1 MISTFTTLDQS
12 VSLNAITLDGPM
24 PTTPKLRVLDTVP
37 DSFGFNAL
45 VAAIAPNIVA
55 FAPLNTIRLVS
66 LALPPAFP
74 PTVLPLPSER
84 FANDSQLVALTSA
97 DPGVDNFNFELFA
110 MRFDPTTMT
119 PSALT
124 ELSPLDDA
132 GEATSAALVVS
143 PSTDPGAFGSIIVAR
158 VVVESATSASSGAS
172 LSAFDSLPPITSYSH
187 ASRAAAIAGLV
198 NSDTEPDIVIID
210 THHQV
215 ITLINNIQSGV
226 QASQFQPILGP
237 ILSEVLDFGTG
248 AIHISLADAD
258 GDGSQDLML
267 TCLSSPTSTGIWYL
281 PNAGGGQWNP
291 LVSLATLPFTIINV
305 VPVSIRSALAIEYI
319 VALDETNNVNSLVF
333 VYQIQAGSPVF
344 AHCFLPPALN
354 TTSELIA
361 PLRPRHS
368 PLPSDSGIVIA
379 PHLASSS
386 YPLFWVTLDQL
397 GHECKW
403 SSTTLTVLPGRP
415 SALVAGPIGPGAT
428 GDDVVSIINADN
440 HPMRATS
447 TVFSLAIIRTSG
459 PGNDVVLVCGAHL
472 VVWQAVEPGM
482 LAPAPQR
489 IAISAASDNGE
500 TLISL
505 VDLDGNGFLDIVRLA
520 SNGLLLSLQLPNP
533 WLDNPFAERIVPL
546 PPANFACTQPG
557 SLACLATALSHV
569 SNCRSDTVAVDS
581 MLETCRMQDA
591 IKITRSASIV
601 GSSVANAGI
610 SCHGKGILFSIAGG
624 EKVVLDSLTLTHAH
638 SSNRSIFGAPPLR
651 VVGSGSRL
659 VLTNIVLSGFA
670 NPAVDAD
677 YGLDILAPGYGGAL
691 FIADGAAVDV
701 INSDISNCVAGSSGG
716 FAYITSK
723 QVAPS
728 SLRIIRS
735 RLYNNAAVAGGVVA
749 VGRHAL
755 VVINNCAIDI
765 NIVTSWGAV
774 LATVGKGMG
783 VSVIANDTTFSG
795 NNAGG
800 CGGVISIGYKT
811 SMLVGSSTFD
821 RNSATAG
828 GVLAVLQD
836 FNPQVISSGAVA
848 HPALLSLPYVRY
860 VAAHVVLDNVT
871 VTDNGAAYGGLFFL
885 VGCSIE
891 VTGRVRGWGNSVLGE
906 AGSVA
911 YASQAL
917 GEHKT
922 DLGVLVRGTNK
933 SRADL
938 RSACLPVRWG
948 GDVATPIATIEWL
961 VGADQLNGTAVPSGF
976 ALPHNF
982 AVVVRDTNGA
992 LVIDSDVV
1000 IELQVYDGKGG
1011 SFAIFGGTPQ
1021 IILRQNVTELT
1032 SMGIAITSM
1041 DQIGSWVTVR
1051 ALASYAAVEG
1061 FSNVATQAISLLIDG
1076 CPGNR
1081 PPVPHGDSA
1090 LVCVCP
1096 VNAISMQLIDAET
1109 GVQRTGCGC
1118 TAQFWTPSLP
1128 VARCDRCPIGGDCVG
1143 GEAKPSA
1150 ADGYFPT
1157 SDPSYFLKCP
1167 IDGACAGSG
1176 TCAAGYSGRL
1186 CAKCASGWYA
1196 TGLVAGKCTQCKLGA
1211 AGTAAVLA
1219 TIGVLCIILLV
1230 GYVVTPQSI
1239 SNDRASRAPGS
1250 LQEAPMSLWDRIRS
1264 HTGRI
1269 KTLAMS
1275 SIIEL
1280 VVVVLL
1286 GVFGLAKAW
1295 EVVVIGL
1302 CLVTLSLYAVVDR
1315 PAQTTRISAVLK
1327 TIVVFVQTVGAVL
1340 SSGNGLLSSS
1350 SSLHTIY
1357 GVLQRASLTL
1367 TGLGCLDLGQLG
1379 LLWLFVALT
1388 AGPVLLCLALRYA
1401 PCQSQG
1407 MRRRAEGA
1415 AGTLGYLFVFP
1426 LLHHLLEHLSC
1437 VPDPTPGAHRSY
1449 LDAAP
1454 WIACGSDEHI
1464 ALVVSALSVLLGI
1477 ASAVAVTSTVAWRA
1491 HQASEREICDDR
1503 LVPLLDSD
1511 ADVAIAV
1518 AVATIPRGSVF
1529 TSGVLAAT
1537 VAVSLAAHLH
1547 FRPYIDEVAHR
1558 MEITGLVAALI
1569 VIQIVGM
1576 MEQAEAETSIAVLAA
1591 EFVIVTIGVVAT
1603 GLVVAAGAV

>member
-1 MISTFTTLDQS
+1 
-12 VSLNAITLDGPM
+12 
-24 PTTPKLRVLDTVP
+24 
-37 DSFGFNAL
+37 
-45 VAAIAPNIVA
+45 
-55 FAPLNTIRLVS
+55 
-66 LALPPAFP
+66 
-74 PTVLPLPSER
+74 
-84 FANDSQLVALTSA
+84 
-97 DPGVDNFNFELFA
+97 
-110 MRFDPTTMT
+110 
-119 PSALT
+119 
-124 ELSPLDDA
+124 
-132 GEATSAALVVS
+132 
-143 PSTDPGAFGSIIVAR
+143 
-158 VVVESATSASSGAS
+158 
-172 LSAFDSLPPITSYSH
+172 
-187 ASRAAAIAGLV
+187 
-198 NSDTEPDIVIID
+198 
-210 THHQV
+210 
-215 ITLINNIQSGV
+215 
-226 QASQFQPILGP
+226 
-237 ILSEVLDFGTG
+237 
-248 AIHISLADAD
+248 
-258 GDGSQDLML
+258 
-267 TCLSSPTSTGIWYL
+267 
-281 PNAGGGQWNP
+281 
-291 LVSLATLPFTIINV
+291 
-305 VPVSIRSALAIEYI
+305 
-319 VALDETNNVNSLVF
+319 
-333 VYQIQAGSPVF
+333 
-344 AHCFLPPALN
+344 
-354 TTSELIA
+354 
-361 PLRPRHS
+361 
-368 PLPSDSGIVIA
+368 
-379 PHLASSS
+379 
-386 YPLFWVTLDQL
+386 
-397 GHECKW
+397 
-403 SSTTLTVLPGRP
+403 
-415 SALVAGPIGPGAT
+415 
-428 GDDVVSIINADN
+428 
-440 HPMRATS
+440 
-447 TVFSLAIIRTSG
+447 
-459 PGNDVVLVCGAHL
+459 
-472 VVWQAVEPGM
+472 
-482 LAPAPQR
+482 
-489 IAISAASDNGE
+489 
-500 TLISL
+500 
-505 VDLDGNGFLDIVRLA
+505 
-520 SNGLLLSLQLPNP
+520 
-533 WLDNPFAERIVPL
+533 
-546 PPANFACTQPG
+546 
-557 SLACLATALSHV
+557 
-569 SNCRSDTVAVDS
+569 
-581 MLETCRMQDA
+581 
-591 IKITRSASIV
+591 
-601 GSSVANAGI
+601 
-610 SCHGKGILFSIAGG
+610 
-624 EKVVLDSLTLTHAH
+624 
-638 SSNRSIFGAPPLR
+638 
-651 VVGSGSRL
+651 
-659 VLTNIVLSGFA
+659 
-670 NPAVDAD
+670 
-677 YGLDILAPGYGGAL
+677 
-691 FIADGAAVDV
+691 
-701 INSDISNCVAGSSGG
+701 
-716 FAYITSK
+716 
-723 QVAPS
+723 
-728 SLRIIRS
+728 
-735 RLYNNAAVAGGVVA
+735 
-749 VGRHAL
+749 
-755 VVINNCAIDI
+755 
-765 NIVTSWGAV
+765 
-774 LATVGKGMG
+774 
-783 VSVIANDTTFSG
+783 
-795 NNAGG
+795 
-800 CGGVISIGYKT
+800 
-811 SMLVGSSTFD
+811 MLVGSSTFD
-821 RNSATAG
+821 RNSATTG

-1021 IILRQNVTELT
+1021 IILRHNVTELT

-1109 GVQRTGCGC
+1109 GVQRTG
-1118 TAQFWTPSLP
+1118 S
-1128 VARCDRCPIGGDCVG
+1128 
-1143 GEAKPSA
+1143 
-1150 ADGYFPT
+1150 
-1157 SDPSYFLKCP
+1157 
-1167 IDGACAGSG
+1167 
-1176 TCAAGYSGRL
+1176 
-1186 CAKCASGWYA
+1186 
-1196 TGLVAGKCTQCKLGA
+1196 
-1211 AGTAAVLA
+1211 
-1219 TIGVLCIILLV
+1219 
-1230 GYVVTPQSI
+1230 
-1239 SNDRASRAPGS
+1239 
-1250 LQEAPMSLWDRIRS
+1250 
-1264 HTGRI
+1264 
-1269 KTLAMS
+1269 
-1275 SIIEL
+1275 
-1280 VVVVLL
+1280 
-1286 GVFGLAKAW
+1286 W

-1464 ALVVSALSVLLGI
+1464 ALVASALSVLLGI
-1477 ASAVAVTSTVAWRA
+1477 ASAVAVTSAVAWCA

-1511 ADVAIAV
+1511 AMVMVAEHSPVAFLWHTFRAEAWWYEGVVFTRRVAIAV